1 MKEMKNHTF
10 SFPCL
15 KMPRRAF
22 LEVANRASVAIAV
35 ACFFLVTS
43 YIGINATEQS
53 ADASTGKD
61 AFPNIVLILADDM
74 GYGDM
79 QSYNPQSKIPTPHL
93 ERLVSAG
100 MRFTDAHSPSA
111 VCTPTRYGLLTGR
124 YAWRTKLKR
133 GVLWGYSPLLIED
146 DRVTLAS
153 FLKARGYHT
162 AAIGKWHLGMGA
174 EEANYFPAPI
184 VDGRDTSFDFGYLRP
199 GPNEV
204 GFDYFF
210 GIPAS
215 LDMKPYIY
223 VENARPYTPLTGRL
237 VEASKMRRHGGGG
250 YWRKGQIAEGFVHE
264 DVLPQLT
271 AKAVSYI
278 QQRGQNGNGQPFFLY
293 FPLAA
298 PHTPW
303 LPVKEFQGKSGAGYY
318 GDFVAQVD
326 DTVGQIMA
334 ALAQQ
339 GFADNTLVIFTSDNG
354 AHWLST
360 DIEQFDHLANGLW
373 RGQKADIYEGGH
385 RVPFIA
391 KWTGHI
397 PAGTVS
403 DLPIVH
409 TDLMATVADI
419 VNAAPDYD
427 AGSDSFSLLPALRG
441 EPVTQD
447 SRPPLVHHSLH
458 GMFAIREGHWKLIEG
473 LGSGG
478 FTEPAQVEAVAGED
492 AVRLYNLATDPA
504 ETNNVASEHPQVVV
518 RLRQRLAQIKQQ
530 L

>member
-1 MKEMKNHTF
+1 MI
-10 SFPCL
+10 
-15 KMPRRAF
+15 
-22 LEVANRASVAIAV
+22 NRARVVIAT

-43 YIGINATEQS
+43 YIGIHATETS
-53 ADASTGKD
+53 VAGNAGKGV
-61 AFPNIVLILADDM
+61 FPNIVLILADDM
-74 GYGDM
+74 GYGDI
-79 QSYNPQSKIPTPHL
+79 QSYNPDSKIPTPHL
-93 ERLVSAG
+93 DRLVSAG

-124 YAWRTKLKR
+124 YAWRTSLKS
-133 GVLWGYSPLLIED
+133 GVLWGYSPLLIEE

-153 FLKARGYHT
+153 LLRAQGYHT
-162 AAIGKWHLGMGA
+162 AAIGKWHLGMGSL
-174 EEANYFPAPI
+174 EANYFEAPI

-223 VENARPYTPLTGRL
+223 VENARPYTPLTGKL
-237 VEASKMRRHGGGG
+237 VEASAMRRYGGGG
-250 YWRKGQIAEGFVHE
+250 YWRKGQIAEGFAHAE
-264 DVLPQLT
+264 VLPQIT
-271 AKAVSYI
+271 GKAVDYI
-278 QQRGQNGNGQPFFLY
+278 QQRGQDDNDQPFFLY
-293 FPLAA
+293 FPLTA

-303 LPVKEFQGKSGAGYY
+303 LPVSEFQGKSGAGYY

-391 KWTGHI
+391 KWTGRI

-403 DLPIVH
+403 ELPIAH
-409 TDLMATVADI
+409 TDLMATIAEV
-419 VNAAPDYD
+419 VNTPMGPE
-427 AGSDSFSLLPALRG
+427 AGPDSFSFLPVLRG
-441 EPVTQD
+441 EPEAQD
-447 SRPPLVHHSLH
+447 ARPPMVHHSLY
-458 GMFAIREGHWKLIEG
+458 GMFAIREGDWKLIDG

-478 FTEPAQVEAVAGED
+478 FTEPAQVEAVAGEE

-504 ETNNVASEHPQVVV
+504 ETNNVAADHPQQVV
-518 RLRQRLAQIKQQ
+518 RLRQRLAQIKQF
-530 L
+530 